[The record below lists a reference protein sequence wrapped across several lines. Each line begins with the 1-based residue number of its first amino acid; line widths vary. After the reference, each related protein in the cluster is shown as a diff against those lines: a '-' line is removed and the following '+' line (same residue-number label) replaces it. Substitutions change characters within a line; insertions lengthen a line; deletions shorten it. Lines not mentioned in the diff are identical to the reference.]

1 MRSLQS
7 EENSNKKEPEDSDTL
22 REASAEKDAEEK

>member
-7 EENSNKKEPEDSDTL
+7 EESSNKKEPGDSDTL
-22 REASAEKDAEEK
+22 REASAKKDAEVK

>member
-7 EENSNKKEPEDSDTL
+7 EESNNMKEPEDSDTL
-22 REASAEKDAEEK
+22 REASAEKDGEVM

>member
-7 EENSNKKEPEDSDTL
+7 EESSNKKEPEDSDTL
-22 REASAEKDAEEK
+22 MESSAEKDAEV